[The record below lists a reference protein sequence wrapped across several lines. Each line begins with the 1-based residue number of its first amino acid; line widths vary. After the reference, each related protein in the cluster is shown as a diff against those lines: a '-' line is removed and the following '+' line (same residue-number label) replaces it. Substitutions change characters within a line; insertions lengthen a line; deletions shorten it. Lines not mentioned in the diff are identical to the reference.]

1 MITMRGWNQMA
12 KFEAKRLS
20 KLDWAVVG
28 GAGVSFIALF
38 LPWYGATSGVFSAS
52 VSGWS
57 TSYGWFGALLIIAA
71 GVFLALQ
78 RSQVNL
84 SSVPVTPALVV
95 MGAAVLGTLI
105 VVIRWI
111 TLPSGH
117 AGHRGRHDL
126 QLRPTSR
133 HLLDDSGRTR
143 PGGRRGG
150 AVPRVGRKAPLG
162 PRGPL
167 GLVLATAP
175 AVAARRLNRQGVSA
189 DNWLMTAKRF
199 RSRL

>member
-117 AGHRGRHDL
+117 AGI
-126 QLRPTSR
+126 
-133 HLLDDSGRTR
+133 
-143 PGGRRGG
+143 GGVTIYSYG
-150 AVPRVGRKAPLG
+150 PRVGIFLTILA
-162 PRGPL
+162 
-167 GLVLATAP
+167 GLVQVGA
-175 AVAARRLNRQGVSA
+175 AVALFRASGEKLPWGQEGPSA
-189 DNWLMTAKRF
+189 
-199 RSRL
+199 